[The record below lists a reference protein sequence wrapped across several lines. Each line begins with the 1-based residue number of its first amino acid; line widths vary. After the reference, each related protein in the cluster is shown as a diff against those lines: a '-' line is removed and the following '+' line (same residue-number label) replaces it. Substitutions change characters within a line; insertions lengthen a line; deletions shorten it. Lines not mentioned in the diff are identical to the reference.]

1 MEVGTN
7 IRENQPTSV
16 EVGTNFTENQP
27 TSMEVGNYLRTSK
40 RMNQHLIMEVG
51 TTMTMASFYFELL
64 GLHIVYAIACFDIKG
79 NGLIRITA
87 GKTEGV

>member
-1 MEVGTN
+1 
-7 IRENQPTSV
+7 
-16 EVGTNFTENQP
+16 
-27 TSMEVGNYLRTSK
+27 
-40 RMNQHLIMEVG
+40 MNQHLIMEVG
-51 TTMTMASFYFELL
+51 TTMTMAIFYFELL

>member
-1 MEVGTN
+1 
-7 IRENQPTSV
+7 
-16 EVGTNFTENQP
+16 
-27 TSMEVGNYLRTSK
+27 
-40 RMNQHLIMEVG
+40 
-51 TTMTMASFYFELL
+51 MTMASFYFELL